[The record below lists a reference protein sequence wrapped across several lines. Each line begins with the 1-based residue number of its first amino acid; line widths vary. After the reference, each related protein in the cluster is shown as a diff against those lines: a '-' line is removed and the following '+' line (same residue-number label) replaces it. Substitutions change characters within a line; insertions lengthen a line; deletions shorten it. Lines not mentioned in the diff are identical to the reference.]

1 MHLRSHSEGPGS
13 FSWGHTVP
21 GLTRWRGAGWAVAG
35 PPLASVSPPHGI
47 GYSGEEREVKGESQN
62 LDAPPQLPPIPR
74 CRAKSSQSPMTHLLL
89 QLYQLYC
96 ERPPTLFWEQGN
108 HRLNT
113 VKCSG
118 SHSMVQGVGAWWSRL
133 GPCRSLAHTS
143 WGPCGGVICFS
154 LPYCPNF
161 KNLAMLFRKFFF
173 ITLRKQFV
181 SVLLFSI
188 FFLFC
193 VLCQLI
199 CNSLVLVSDLKL
211 TQVILELA

>member
-1 MHLRSHSEGPGS
+1 MGTHSARTHKVTWGRMGCGRTPAGLCVTSTWNWLFRRGEGGQ
-13 FSWGHTVP
+13 
-21 GLTRWRGAGWAVAG
+21 RGKSEFGC
-35 PPLASVSPPHGI
+35 
-47 GYSGEEREVKGESQN
+47 
-62 LDAPPQLPPIPR
+62 PPQLPPIPR

-89 QLYQLYC
+89 LLYQLYC

-161 KNLAMLFRKFFF
+161 KNLTRLFRKFFF